1 MNIRIALPKDSK
13 KIKALIARHP
23 ERLIQTNLPKLKDFF
38 VAEKDGEII
47 ACCALQVYSKRMAEI
62 RSLVVEQHYWR
73 QGIAT
78 KLIKECLKKAKKLKI
93 YEVLSVTS
101 SVLLFENQGF
111 KMFNDEKYA
120 LLKMMGV

>member
-1 MNIRIALPKDSK
+1 MNIRTALPKDSK
-13 KIKALIARHP
+13 KIKTLIAKHP
-23 ERLIQTNLPKLKDFF
+23 KQLVQANLPRLKDFF
-38 VAEKDGEII
+38 VAESGGEII

-62 RSLVVEQHYWR
+62 RSLVVEERYWR

-93 YEVLSVTS
+93 YEVLSVTG

-111 KMFNDEKYA
+111 KMFNNEKYA
-120 LLKMMGV
+120 LLKVMDV